1 MLATVTDTD
10 RGTVVNF
17 DGVHALLPSNDPAYA
32 PTIPTIRELVGTLT
46 KLSETTKDE
55 ALPSALLNSA
65 AGRNALSA
73 AAVTYGALVQ
83 RKRDAE
89 KAERK
94 AWERSPSVAD
104 DKHDTEWIRLYR
116 DLPASE
122 QAQRALTADLAELT
136 PIALNPT
143 LAGLH
148 DKVQEIVSD
157 RYVALNFA
165 DKVGLAGSYPAR
177 SSFEGNILATGVDRE
192 AVENASQVALAQ
204 HKQRMAQSSADESA
218 MRNIIA
224 VLSTAFGMPPK
235 DTLAMIQP

>member
-1 MLATVTDTD
+1 MIATINDTD

-32 PTIPTIRELVGTLT
+32 PVIPMIRELVGTLNQ
-46 KLSETTKDE
+46 LGETTKDE
-55 ALPSALLNSA
+55 ALPSALFK
-65 AGRNALSA
+65 SA
-73 AAVTYGALVQ
+73 AARNTISAATVTYGALVQ

-89 KAERK
+89 TAERK

-104 DKHDTEWIRLYR
+104 DKYDAEWIRLYR
-116 DLPASE
+116 DLPAAE
-122 QAQRALTADLAELT
+122 QAQRALQADLAELA
-136 PIALNPT
+136 PIALNPA
-143 LAGLH
+143 LAGLN

-177 SSFEGNILATGVDRE
+177 PSFDGDILATGVDRE

-204 HKQRMAQSSADESA
+204 HKQRIAQSDADESS
-218 MRNIIA
+218 MRNIIGA
-224 VLSTAFGMPPK
+224 LATAFAMAPK
-235 DTLAMIQP
+235 DVLQLIQP